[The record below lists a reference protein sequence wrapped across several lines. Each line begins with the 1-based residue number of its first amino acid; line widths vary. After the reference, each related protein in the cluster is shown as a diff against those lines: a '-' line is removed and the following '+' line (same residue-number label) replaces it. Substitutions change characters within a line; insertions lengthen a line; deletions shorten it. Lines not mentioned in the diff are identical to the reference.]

1 MPEISKEVC
10 NFAQERE
17 QRPGLCSVRPGGPVP
32 PLLESRLEVLSVKP
46 EAQIGAA
53 SPSQR
58 AFANESQK
66 PDRACVVGMVDL
78 HRWP

>member
-10 NFAQERE
+10 NFAR
-17 QRPGLCSVRPGGPVP
+17 
-32 PLLESRLEVLSVKP
+32 LLLRLPWGHLEVLSVKP

-53 SPSQR
+53 SPRQR

-66 PDRACVVGMVDL
+66 PYRACVVGMVDL
-78 HRWP
+78 HQWL